1 MFDYL
6 GTRLFLGLAV
16 LAVIDFLWL
25 LVAGHWI
32 DLESLDLPVTLAAAS
47 LVLLVPCRLRLKRM
61 AGASDDFD
69 PSLYVKVLNKLA
81 KASEVALFLALG
93 WVVLRLYNHLSMTL
107 PVPYAD
113 AMLASWDANLF
124 GLWNT
129 YFRYVAERPFLIE
142 LLDLSYHSLT
152 PLSVVASYFLLLTG
166 RETAARFFIFAFT
179 ITAVIATTI
188 GMFFPAKAAVATVL
202 ENKELLLAFAKPPGS
217 YSIDIIERL
226 RTEPGIVFNASY
238 MPGLTTFPSFHT
250 AAGIILAYSFRQ
262 STLFVPVTIYTVLM
276 VAATP
281 VWGGHYF
288 IDVVA
293 GTALALAVCRYLE
306 TRPAFAGAF
315 KGNRADRRPTE
326 TAAAPAM

>member
-6 GTRLFLGLAV
+6 GTRLFLGLIA
-16 LAVIDFLWL
+16 LAVIDAAWL
-25 LVAGHWI
+25 LAAGHRI
-32 DLESLDLPVTLAAAS
+32 DLDSLDLALTLAAAS
-47 LVLLVPCRLRLKRM
+47 LVLLIPCRLRLKRM
-61 AGASDDFD
+61 AGAGGDTSPAF
-69 PSLYVKVLNKLA
+69 YKTALNKLA

-93 WVVLRLYNHLSMTL
+93 WVVLRLFNHLSMTL

-113 AMLASWDANLF
+113 AMLASWDASIF
-124 GLWNT
+124 GAWNV

-166 RETAARFFIFAFT
+166 RETAARFFILAFT
-179 ITAVIATTI
+179 ITAVIATTV

-202 ENKELLLAFAKPPGS
+202 ESRELLSAFAKPPGS

-226 RTEPGIVFNASY
+226 RTESGIVFNASY

-262 STLFVPVTIYTVLM
+262 TFLFVPVALYTAAM
-276 VAATP
+276 IAATP

-293 GTALALAVCRYLE
+293 GAALAVAVCRYLE
-306 TRPAFAGAF
+306 TQSAFAGLF
-315 KGNRADRRPTE
+315 GKRRAKPDLSE
-326 TAAAPAM
+326 TAPSPAI